1 MSDISREF
9 FSRLPFCRLRLQ
21 APLLP
26 NPMFSLAAAVAALA
40 PPSARADVQRAW
52 RAPVPPVMLWR
63 AAQRHITFSSITDDA
78 EAISKLRQIAEEIS
92 TWSGEDW
99 AMFNAPAVKLRLDTQ
114 GSDRYGGAG
123 PSVVH

>member
-1 MSDISREF
+1 MLLTCASPRARSSESDMEV
-9 FSRLPFCRLRLQ
+9 
-21 APLLP
+21 
-26 NPMFSLAAAVAALA
+26 SL
-40 PPSARADVQRAW
+40 
-52 RAPVPPVMLWR
+52 LWR